1 MQGQL
6 GSKKALFSPAPRR
19 RRATR
24 ARRKIDPALRRATV
38 TVHTMLL
45 LPPLLLLLTACLAA
59 TVRASGTCSFPD
71 GGAASG
77 NLSCA
82 PLGATFA
89 PTALTA

>member
-1 MQGQL
+1 
-6 GSKKALFSPAPRR
+6 
-19 RRATR
+19 
-24 ARRKIDPALRRATV
+24 
-38 TVHTMLL
+38 MLL

>member
-6 GSKKALFSPAPRR
+6 GSKKALFSPAPR
-19 RRATR
+19 AAAAPR
-24 ARRKIDPALRRATV
+24 ARRKIDPALRA